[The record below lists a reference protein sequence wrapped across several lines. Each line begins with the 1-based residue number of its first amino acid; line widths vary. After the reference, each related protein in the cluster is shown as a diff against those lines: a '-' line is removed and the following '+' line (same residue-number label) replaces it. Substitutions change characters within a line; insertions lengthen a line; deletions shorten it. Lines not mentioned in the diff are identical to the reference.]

1 MTLTAP
7 SLAILALDLMILA
20 GACASA
26 WLWFRASRHR
36 VRRISR
42 REVLDAADINRI
54 VVALNRTQI
63 LNARAA
69 MTTAL
74 TAGFAMLRLVA
85 DISMLA

>member
-1 MTLTAP
+1 MMLTAP
-7 SLAILALDLMILA
+7 SLAILALDLMILG
-20 GACASA
+20 GACISA
-26 WLWFRASRHR
+26 WLWFKARRHR

-42 REVLDAADINRI
+42 REMLDAADINRI

-74 TAGFAMLRLVA
+74 TAGFAMLRLIAHVSTS
-85 DISMLA
+85 D

>member
-1 MTLTAP
+1 MIMTASL
-7 SLAILALDLMILA
+7 LAILALDLMILA
-20 GACASA
+20 GVCTSA
-26 WLWFRASRHR
+26 WLWVRASRHR

-69 MTTAL
+69 ITTAL
-74 TAGFAMLRLVA
+74 TAGFATLRLVA
-85 DISMLA
+85 DVRMLD